1 MKRKLFCE
9 LSPLCYKIS
18 TQKCRLRRQMKDEL
32 SNKKFAKEK
41 SAEKL
46 PQLIYRH
53 NSLIRRTLGNVDLQ
67 LQENKAVNLALA
79 APRLTHLLIR
89 PKETF
94 SLWHCVGECT
104 AKKGY
109 KEGLTLSG
117 NRPSHGIGGGMCQM
131 TNLIHWMVL
140 HSALTITEHHH
151 HGRFDLF
158 PDFGRQVP
166 FGTGTSIVY
175 NYLDYRVENRTSD
188 TYQLVIT
195 TTDRYL
201 RGELRCDRP
210 QPLKFH
216 IYEQISGFSW
226 EEDGAYR
233 HNVVRLKAI
242 DKKSGKVVFDR
253 VLIVNHAKVMYDP
266 KWIDPSSFRESSF
279 WYQNPDAS
287 IPLDPQDIAN

>member
-1 MKRKLFCE
+1 MRRIYLYQLGPCGYALSRKKEIL
-9 LSPLCYKIS
+9 LRNW
-18 TQKCRLRRQMKDEL
+18 QDRLHRVR
-32 SNKKFAKEK
+32 FAETY
-41 SAEKL
+41 SEALL
-46 PQLIYRH
+46 PIVINRH
-53 NSLIRRTLGNVDLQ
+53 NSLIRRKLGNVDLQ

-94 SLWHCVGECT
+94 SFWQCVGECT